1 MTLVRSLTS
10 SMALLG
16 AGRVANIL
24 ISLATIAVLTRALG
38 PEQFGYFRT
47 AIAYLS
53 LTMLLGGFGLNT
65 IVVREL
71 SRLGTDQPRILG
83 NALALRLALTGAAV
97 ATGCLLAWW
106 LPFEPD
112 ARIGILVGS
121 FGFVCYAA
129 HLTLFGFFQL
139 RLRQTGSV
147 VAEVAGALLLLGLV
161 VLLARLGAPVVYFV
175 LGQAL
180 AFAAMLAISWVAAW
194 RLERFRLRCDLR
206 FWRVLLGRA
215 MPLAGADMLGLLY
228 TRSDTMLLALWGTA
242 EGVGIY
248 GVASKIY
255 DTCLGLSMLYIGL
268 IGPVLARRAHIDPT
282 GFRSFLE
289 AGWGLLTAGT
299 VGIALML
306 WSFAPEFVAVVGGDA
321 FGDSA
326 DALRVFSLL
335 IVISSTRVL
344 FRDMA
349 AMLDVQRG
357 LIMGS
362 AIGAG
367 VGLAAYALLIPAFG
381 AVGAACALLLAEL
394 AVAGQ
399 ALIVVTRVSGRAS
412 FRTPLL
418 AIGCGLLAAAGIE
431 WLRQLGLPWP
441 PRLVLGGLGYVA
453 LLAAA
458 GIVRPRAWLLL
469 VLGRGGTG
477 GLATLTGT
485 GSAGPANRDV
495 IDVARSAGLS
505 E

>member
-1 MTLVRSLTS
+1 MARRHSVDASDCGIGGHLPDVAPMTLARSLTFN
-10 SMALLG
+10 MALLG
-16 AGRVANIL
+16 AGRVASIL

-38 PEQFGYFRT
+38 PEQFGLFRT

-53 LTMLLGGFGLNT
+53 LAMLLGGFGLNT
-65 IVVREL
+65 IMVREL
-71 SRLGTDQPRILG
+71 SRADADQPRILG
-83 NALALRLALTGAAV
+83 NTLALRLALSGAAI
-97 ATGCLLAWW
+97 AAGCLLAWW
-106 LPFEPD
+106 LPFDRE

-121 FGFVCYAA
+121 FGFICYAA

-147 VAEVAGALLLLGLV
+147 LAEVAGALLLLGLV
-161 VLLARLGAPVVYFV
+161 VLLARLEAPVVYFV

-180 AFAAMLAISWVAAW
+180 AFAAMLATSWVAAW
-194 RLERFRLRCDLR
+194 RLERFQMRFDLR
-206 FWRVLLGRA
+206 YWRLLLGRA
-215 MPLAGADMLGLLY
+215 VPLAGADMLSLLY

-242 EGVGIY
+242 EGVGLY

-268 IGPVLARRAHIDPT
+268 IGPILARRAQMDLT

-306 WSFAPEFVAVVGGDA
+306 WSFAPEFVTIVGGDA
-321 FGDSA
+321 FGASA
-326 DALRVFSLL
+326 SALRVFSLL

-349 AMLDVQRG
+349 AMLDVQRR
-357 LIMGS
+357 LITGS
-362 AIGAG
+362 AVGAG
-367 VGLAAYALLIPAFG
+367 VGLAAYALLIPVLG

-394 AVAGQ
+394 AVATQ
-399 ALIVVTRVSGRAS
+399 AIIVVTGASGRAS
-412 FRTPLL
+412 LRAPLL

-431 WLRQLGLPWP
+431 ALRQQGLSWP
-441 PRLVLGGLGYVA
+441 PRLAIGGLGYMA

-458 GIVRPRAWLLL
+458 GIVRPRAWLVL
-469 VLGRGGTG
+469 VLGPGSTG
-477 GLATLTGT
+477 GSG
-485 GSAGPANRDV
+485 
-495 IDVARSAGLS
+495 
-505 E
+505 